1 MAETG
6 CDIFLVIYLLKKQ
19 LGAERCDQ
27 LAKMHIS
34 QLTWT
39 VSTRL
44 D

>member
-19 LGAERCDQ
+19 GAARCDQ

-39 VSTRL
+39 VSTRPG
-44 D
+44 